1 MPGKVELSRYT
12 IREAQ
17 ILLKS
22 LREIFL
28 IALLVKVNIM
38 KWKYVNKEEVE
49 EEQQDQSG
57 HQYIINAA
65 PSSSGAVTRVVENN
79 IYFYG
84 DITEANAL
92 ELNATL
98 NELDK
103 KLTITNVF
111 LEIKPIINL
120 HINSYGG
127 SLFAGLATVDVI
139 RNLKSDVHSIIEGA
153 AASAATIISVACQKR
168 SMGKYS
174 KMLIHQLSSGAYGK
188 YNELEDD
195 MENNTHLME
204 TIKSIYKAYTNVP
217 MKKLNEILKH
227 DLWFDSKTCLEL
239 GLVDEIN

>member
-1 MPGKVELSRYT
+1 MNVLP
-12 IREAQ
+12 
-17 ILLKS
+17 
-22 LREIFL
+22 
-28 IALLVKVNIM
+28 VKVKNFLKM
-38 KWKYVNKEEVE
+38 KWKYINQE
-49 EEQQDQSG
+49 EETEEQPSSSP
-57 HQYIINAA
+57 QYIINAA
-65 PSSSGAVTRVVENN
+65 PASSGAVTRVVENN

-103 KLTITNVF
+103 KLVITNVF
-111 LEIKPIINL
+111 LDINPVINL

-153 AASAATIISVACQKR
+153 AASAATIISVACKKR

-174 KMLIHQLSSGAYGK
+174 KMLIHQLSSTTYGK

-195 MENNTHLME
+195 MVNNTHLME
-204 TIKSIYKAYTNVP
+204 TIKSIYKAHTNVP
-217 MKKLNEILKH
+217 MKKLSEILKH

-239 GLVDEIN
+239 GLVDEIM